1 MTILSF
7 AAIFAGLGVA
17 ETGGDYIS
25 AAILVLGVF
34 AGSALWWLLLSG
46 GVSLF
51 RKKFTPQALVWVNR
65 ISGLVVLGFGV
76 FALWSAVVG

>member
-1 MTILSF
+1 
-7 AAIFAGLGVA
+7 
-17 ETGGDYIS
+17 
-25 AAILVLGVF
+25 
-34 AGSALWWLLLSG
+34 
-46 GVSLF
+46 LF